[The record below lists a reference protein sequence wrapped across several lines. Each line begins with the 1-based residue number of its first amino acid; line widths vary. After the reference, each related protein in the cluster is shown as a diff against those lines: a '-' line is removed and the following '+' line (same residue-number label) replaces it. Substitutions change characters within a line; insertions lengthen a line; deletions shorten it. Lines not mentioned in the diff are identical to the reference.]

1 MARDRRGKWCGT
13 KLLQVDMIIVI
24 EVVEHSAINY
34 SLDII
39 KDQEKYKVF
48 CCVFNQDVWD
58 FRIDLFMNSAFSF

>member
-1 MARDRRGKWCGT
+1 
-13 KLLQVDMIIVI
+13 MIIVI